1 MQKGPQM
8 CEDHLHHCE
17 EMIDRHSLSNDNIS
31 ISTELKNETVD
42 AHYMIKTDTKLPL
55 PAELCISYDFLLGLM
70 LKWT

>member
-17 EMIDRHSLSNDNIS
+17 EMTDRHSLSNDNIS
-31 ISTELKNETVD
+31 TSTELKNEAVD
-42 AHYMIKTDTKLPL
+42 ARYMIKTNTKLPL

>member
-31 ISTELKNETVD
+31 ISTELKNEAVD
-42 AHYMIKTDTKLPL
+42 AHHMI
-55 PAELCISYDFLLGLM
+55 
-70 LKWT
+70 